1 MTFWWEDHDFW
12 APNFYLKEIIRRFPH
27 TSIAM
32 KAWHILLERHADR
45 FLFGLDTYEPQ
56 RWLYIK
62 RAMKWQRDL
71 LNVLSPEVAKKIAFE
86 NGDKLIRLYDVN
98 E

>member
-1 MTFWWEDHDFW
+1 
-12 APNFYLKEIIRRFPH
+12 
-27 TSIAM
+27 M